1 MFKKY
6 LTIAKNK
13 TQAEFVKRANVFAY
27 IGGNLLDLFI
37 QVVIWSAIFSAA
49 DVVQGYT
56 KSEMMTYV
64 VIGWIFM
71 YLSTNYG
78 YENVIK
84 VDIYDGR
91 LSNFLIKPVSYL
103 VYITSH
109 SIGRLLF
116 AFSIIIVQAV
126 FFLYFFRADLLYA
139 LSPAGLAIFILMFFL
154 AYFIKF
160 FLAVIFGFFSFWLS
174 DINGAYYTLNVLNR
188 FLSGAFFPIAFL
200 PAIVA
205 KLSYFFPFAYT
216 YFLPMQFYLGKITL
230 GQGMQILGAQLVWI
244 LVLFA
249 VIKAVWALGLKKF
262 EGTGI

>member
-91 LSNFLIKPVSYL
+91 LSNFLIKPV
-103 VYITSH
+103 
-109 SIGRLLF
+109 
-116 AFSIIIVQAV
+116 
-126 FFLYFFRADLLYA
+126 
-139 LSPAGLAIFILMFFL
+139 
-154 AYFIKF
+154 
-160 FLAVIFGFFSFWLS
+160 
-174 DINGAYYTLNVLNR
+174 
-188 FLSGAFFPIAFL
+188 
-200 PAIVA
+200 
-205 KLSYFFPFAYT
+205 
-216 YFLPMQFYLGKITL
+216 
-230 GQGMQILGAQLVWI
+230 
-244 LVLFA
+244 
-249 VIKAVWALGLKKF
+249 
-262 EGTGI
+262 